1 MKTQRADTLFVTL
14 DPNNGDG
21 DADGGP
27 SLVTGTAV
35 GVSILLLI
43 NRLEAS
49 GSAAVWYHF
58 SIRSKQT
65 KRSKQRCS
73 PARTVY
79 VEPSGPA
86 AVVLGRG
93 VNLWFAAGPVG

>member
-35 GVSILLLI
+35 GVSILLLALEEDDKFFKAF
-43 NRLEAS
+43 RMLEAVS
-49 GSAAVWYHF
+49 FVK
-58 SIRSKQT
+58 ILRSVSFKCFRVAILKISCWMHT
-65 KRSKQRCS
+65 FR
-73 PARTVY
+73 A
-79 VEPSGPA
+79 
-86 AVVLGRG
+86 
-93 VNLWFAAGPVG
+93 F

>member
-65 KRSKQRCS
+65 QTVRGPERILPRST
-73 PARTVY
+73 PYY
-79 VEPSGPA
+79 V
-86 AVVLGRG
+86 
-93 VNLWFAAGPVG
+93 